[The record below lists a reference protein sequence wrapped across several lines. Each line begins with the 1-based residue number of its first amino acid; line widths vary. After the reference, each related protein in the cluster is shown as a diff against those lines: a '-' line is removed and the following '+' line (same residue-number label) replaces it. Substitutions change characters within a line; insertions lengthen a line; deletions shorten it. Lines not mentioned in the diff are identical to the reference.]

1 MQHGIRFS
9 RRVFLLGIVMAVP
22 ACASVKVAAPGL
34 ASPPPVTQKS
44 ALVEATQR
52 LASVTPPAAER
63 GGLTLVVLG
72 GRGDAEAAAARAYL
86 DRMLTDARLGA
97 VMGDVEETL
106 RHARAVAEV
115 GRPGR
120 VGSEQEVALLEG
132 AIGDVQNAR
141 RVYVAALRLL
151 REEGVPLTRAEIRE
165 VNDALV
171 QSCRDIG
178 AAADMVSARLRVPP
192 PTRVAPTRMAETGGA
207 DAAF

>member
-1 MQHGIRFS
+1 MQHGTRFPL
-9 RRVFLLGIVMAVP
+9 RVLLLLGALLAVP

-34 ASPPPVTQKS
+34 ASPPPVTEKS

-72 GRGDAEAAAARAYL
+72 GRGDAETAAARAYL
-86 DRMLTDARLGA
+86 DRMPTEARLGA
-97 VMGDVEETL
+97 VMSDVEETL

-115 GRPGR
+115 GRPGPT
-120 VGSEQEVALLEG
+120 GSEREVALLEE

-178 AAADMVSARLRVPP
+178 AAADMVSARLRVLP
-192 PTRVAPTRMAETGGA
+192 PTRVAETGGA